1 MTDDS
6 LLGIWRQMA
15 LYETFNQLYLS
26 TLKPLDWSTGDD
38 SSAFLIFMKGK
49 KTYSIGYTGLRI
61 GFVYTIVSRDGKAV
75 IKDRHFFFLTVD
87 AKYNHNWIPMFVL
100 NKFYWLFSNVI
111 NLRYFV

>member
-38 SSAFLIFMKGK
+38 SSAFLIFMEGK
-49 KTYSIGYTGLRI
+49 KTYGVPFKKCAEIQEVTWIL
-61 GFVYTIVSRDGKAV
+61 IVFGQKALLV
-75 IKDRHFFFLTVD
+75 IAVAIKVTR
-87 AKYNHNWIPMFVL
+87 
-100 NKFYWLFSNVI
+100 
-111 NLRYFV
+111 